1 MLIRQ
6 LINRGMRLKNN
17 IKMGM
22 KVKNENKRNLN
33 SLKNNF
39 NKYIEITRR
48 VLNLKKKHIV
58 KIKNDRINIK
68 IF

>member
-58 KIKNDRINIK
+58 KIKHDRINIK